1 MSTAL
6 TMDKGQ
12 VLGSSPKAPL
22 ISRRW
27 DSLGLSKPGFCDTP
41 RPGVGTAGQC
51 QGPAGLC
58 GHKARDSLAGD
69 LPRALWGPCT
79 NLWVT
84 LCNMCCSTSW
94 PRPFQESW
102 KEISFS
108 GTAACDLKG
117 INSTRY
123 KLKTQFFSLEAGSQF
138 SREPI
143 IF

>member
-1 MSTAL
+1 
-6 TMDKGQ
+6 MDQGQ
-12 VLGSSPKAPL
+12 VLGVNAQGPSVSW
-22 ISRRW
+22 RQ
-27 DSLGLSKPGFCDTP
+27 DSLGLAKPGKSGLCGS
-41 RPGVGTAGQC
+41 RGPGAGTAAQC

-58 GHKARDSLAGD
+58 GHRAQDPRAGG
-69 LPRALWGPCT
+69 LPPALWGPCT

-84 LCNMCCSTSW
+84 PCSMFFSTSW
-94 PRPFQESW
+94 PRPFQETW
-102 KEISFS
+102 KEIGFS